1 MSNSKKQTM
10 DRTERRKWLREN
22 PHASVEETLM
32 AKEIAEREMRNSI
45 SVKNKLK

>member
-32 AKEIAEREMRNSI
+32 AKEIAERKMSNSKNLNTK
-45 SVKNKLK
+45 VK